1 MTFPNKVNLYEVGP
15 RDGLQNEKDIIPT
28 EVKINFINKL
38 IDCNFKSIEIGSFVS
53 PKWVPQMADSDIII
67 DKIHRTNLISF
78 PVLTP
83 NLIGFQKA
91 VEKKVDTVC
100 VFTTASESFS
110 KKNTNC
116 SVSDSLKRVEEIIK
130 EAKKNNIKVRGYLS
144 CVLGCPYE
152 GKISYKKTADL
163 ANFLIEQGCY
173 QISLGDTIGCGTPF
187 EALKLFEEVSKTV
200 NINSLAAHF
209 HDTYGQA
216 LSNIYAV
223 LQMGV
228 KTIDTSISG
237 LGGCPYARGASGNV
251 ATEDVLYML
260 NGMGISTGVE
270 LEKTLEVSKYISKYL
285 NRMPNS
291 RVAIANHNK

>member
-28 EVKINFINKL
+28 EIKINFINKL

-260 NGMGISTGVE
+260 NGMGISTGVK